1 MPRPAG
7 VRNRD
12 FEEKKRVLIEALTEF
27 ALGSDLR
34 RPSLRQFAQAAGA
47 SEPTLRHYFGD
58 RQGVVV
64 AILETIGRRGRPLW
78 DTIATPSPSPGE
90 ALREYY
96 RVSHAGM
103 RHGGFIRAHAFGI
116 IEGVADPHV
125 ARAYLEHVLEPAL
138 RAVSRKFSATPGA
151 PTDEKALRAASLVA
165 LAPLLVLGLH
175 QDLLGG
181 VSDWP
186 FDGDVTIAHLETWL
200 VSAFEAGA
208 ITTDPAAGGRAMQ

>member
-12 FEEKKRVLIEALTEF
+12 FEDKKTALIETLTEY
-27 ALGSDLR
+27 ALSADMR

-58 RQGVVV
+58 RRGVVI
-64 AILETIGRRGRPLW
+64 AILRTIGQRGRPVW
-78 DTIATPSPSPGE
+78 ETVATPSSDPAAAIE
-90 ALREYY
+90 EYY

-116 IEGVADPHV
+116 IEGLADREVAE
-125 ARAYLEHVLEPAL
+125 AYLEYIMEPAL
-138 RAVSRKFSATPGA
+138 ESVAEKLGATPGA
-151 PTDEKALRAASLVA
+151 PRGTMALRAAGLAA
-165 LAPLLVLGLH
+165 LAPLLMLSLH

-181 VSDWP
+181 NERWP
-186 FDGDVTIAHLETWL
+186 FDGDATIAQLEAWL
-200 VSAFEAGA
+200 AAAFAGDSPKGSA
-208 ITTDPAAGGRAMQ
+208 